1 MKKLITVVALGA
13 GLLLAGC
20 QEHEIQMYKTQYQA
34 IVPPDTFYECPKRP
48 PRPTAPEGK
57 IRDSQVAEYIVR
69 LNAAHAVCSRSLQ
82 AIKAFAEQAKLQVEM
97 NSQ

>member
-1 MKKLITVVALGA
+1 MKKFAIILALGA
-13 GLLLAGC
+13 SMFLAGC
-20 QEHEIQMYKTQYQA
+20 QHDEIQMYKTQYQA

-69 LNAAHAVCSRSLQ
+69 LNQAHAVCSRSLE
-82 AIKAFAEQAKLQVEM
+82 AIREFARQAKLTVET